1 MAGLMARIES
11 VTALHGGDGPPA
23 TLRLSGDVGP
33 VLESTCVWA
42 PGQAGTAGAIRPV
55 DVSAQ
60 GLPFGLGAGAF
71 GSPPERA
78 VQRIGEFVLIEG
90 ASWWTPAAA
99 PTVSRSEPRGMPVLT
114 PFLFQW
120 DHMTSAVAELRSAD
134 PVPLAHW
141 YEYLLRRLAEL
152 GACGS
157 GTIVVEIIADL
168 PARLI
173 NDKHLVRA
181 PLREFRPPDEQLIT
195 DGAHLDEYFLRNAA
209 ARASGDDTW
218 CTAIMVGVAV
228 QPAAAA
234 AAWGPG
240 FVQRGFYAMPGL
252 ASSSPVMH
260 HTHALVTTQLPGP
273 QPLQNRLGGL
283 AERVAAVTDE
293 WAAGERAVQVIHVES
308 DTLLHRADV
317 RIGVVG
323 AITSD

>member
-1 MAGLMARIES
+1 MARIES
-11 VTALHGGDGPPA
+11 ATALHGSAAGPLT

-42 PGQAGTAGAIRPV
+42 PGQTGMAGAILLV
-55 DVSAQ
+55 DVSAT

-71 GSPPERA
+71 GTPPERA

-90 ASWWTPAAA
+90 ASWWTPAAV
-99 PTVSRSEPRGMPVLT
+99 PTLSRSEPRGEPILT

-120 DHMTSAVAELRSAD
+120 DHMRSAVAELQSAD
-134 PVPLAHW
+134 PVPLADW
-141 YEYLLRRLAEL
+141 YKYLLRRLAEL
-152 GACGS
+152 GACGA
-157 GTIVVEIIADL
+157 GTITVEIIADL

-173 NDKHLVRA
+173 NDKHLIRA
-181 PLREFRPPDEQLIT
+181 PLRQFRPPDQQLIT
-195 DGAHLDEYFLRNAA
+195 DGSNLDEYFLRNAA

-228 QPAAAA
+228 EPAHAA
-234 AAWGPG
+234 AAWGPD
-240 FVQRGFYAMPGL
+240 FVQRGFYTMPGITNG
-252 ASSSPVMH
+252 APVLH

-273 QPLQNRLGGL
+273 RPRENRLGNV

-323 AITSD
+323 AITFD